1 MTRNSV
7 MVLALSLSL
16 CACGATSG
24 PGHPDQAIS
33 PRLDSGVTSSNGG
46 GVRTLGG
53 TNSINIGPGG
63 TTTNPTNQQGRAF

>member
-1 MTRNSV
+1 MIRSAAIAAA
-7 MVLALSLSL
+7 MSLAL
-16 CACGATSG
+16 CGCGNTSG

-46 GVRTLGG
+46 GARTLGG

-63 TTTNPTNQQGRAF
+63 TSNTPSNGQGSAY

>member
-1 MTRNSV
+1 MIRISA
-7 MVLALSLSL
+7 MALALGFSL
-16 CACGATSG
+16 CACGSTSG

-63 TTTNPTNQQGRAF
+63 TTTNPTNQQGRAY